1 MTLSELRFIVALAHE
16 KNFRKAA
23 ERSFV
28 SQPALSLGIKK
39 IEQELNISIFER
51 SVGAGGD
58 VKITPTGQKIID
70 QAVIVLEEAAKIK
83 DLSANGDKQLDLPF
97 KLGLIYSIAPYLLP
111 LIIPELRKKA
121 PQMPLEINENIT
133 KNLETALKQ
142 GSIDA
147 AVIAL
152 PFDIPGVATEIL
164 YDESFVVIAPL
175 VHRWDVNNTIKAK
188 DLAQEKVLLLD
199 RTHCFSNQV
208 VEACPGLSKNSE
220 IQLGNS
226 LETIRSMVASNLGI
240 SVLPKSATTETH
252 DNSQVKTILFEAPAP
267 FRRVALAY
275 RKSAVKKE
283 AINRIIDVIKS
294 LEHNKHGIFNMVK

>member
-23 ERSFV
+23 EKSFV

-39 IEQELNISIFER
+39 IEQELNLSLFER

-58 VKITPTGQKIID
+58 VRITPIGQKIID
-70 QAVIVLEEAAKIK
+70 QATIVLEEAAKIK
-83 DLSANGDKQLDLPF
+83 DLSANGDKQLNLPF

-111 LIIPELRKKA
+111 LIIPKLREHT
-121 PQMPLEINENIT
+121 PNMPIEIYENIT
-133 KNLETALKQ
+133 KNLENDLKQ

-152 PFDIPGVATEIL
+152 PFDIPGVAIEVL
-164 YDESFVVIAPL
+164 YDEVFVVIAPL
-175 VHRWDVNNTIKAK
+175 NHRWDVQKNIKAK

-208 VEACPGLSKNSE
+208 KEACPGLSKNSE

-226 LETIRSMVASNLGI
+226 LETIRSMVASNLGV
-240 SVLPKSATTETH
+240 SVLPKSATAAQH
-252 DNSQVKTILFEAPAP
+252 DNALVKIISFEPPVP

-283 AINRIIDVIKS
+283 AISEIVSVIKS
-294 LEHNKHGIFNMVK
+294 LDLSKFNA

>member
-1 MTLSELRFIVALAHE
+1 MTLSELRFIEALAHE

-23 ERSFV
+23 EKSFV

-39 IEQELNISIFER
+39 IEAELGIAIFER

-58 VKITPTGQKIID
+58 VKITPVGQKIVE
-70 QAVIVLEEAAKIK
+70 QAIVVLEQAAKIK
-83 DLSANGDKQLDLPF
+83 DISVGGDKQLDLPF
-97 KLGLIYSIAPYLLP
+97 KLGLIFSVAPYLLP
-111 LIIPELRKKA
+111 LIIPSLRKSV
-121 PQMPLEINENIT
+121 PNMPLEVHEDIT
-133 KNLETALKQ
+133 KNIEVDLKK

-152 PFDIPGVATEIL
+152 PFDMPGVETKVL
-164 YDESFVVIAPL
+164 YDEPFVVVIPL
-175 VHRWDVNNTIKAK
+175 EHSWRVKKTIKAK
-188 DLAQEKVLLLD
+188 DLSKEKVLLLD

-226 LETIRSMVASNLGI
+226 LETIRKMVASNLGI
-240 SVLPKSATTETH
+240 SVLPKSATT
-252 DNSQVKTILFEAPAP
+252 DKYQDSLVKTIPFDSPVP

-275 RKSAVKKE
+275 RKSAVKKD
-283 AINRIIDVIKS
+283 AVTHIINVIKS
-294 LEHNKHGIFNMVK
+294 LDTLKLFSN

>member
-23 ERSFV
+23 EKSFV

-39 IEQELNISIFER
+39 IEQELNLSLFER

-58 VKITPTGQKIID
+58 VRITPIGQKIID
-70 QAVIVLEEAAKIK
+70 QATIVLEAAAKIK
-83 DLSANGDKQLDLPF
+83 DLSANGDKQLNLPF

-111 LIIPELRKKA
+111 LIIPKLREHT
-121 PQMPLEINENIT
+121 PNMPLEIYENIT
-133 KNLETALKQ
+133 KNLENDLKQ

-152 PFDIPGVATEIL
+152 PFDIPGVAIEVL
-164 YDESFVVIAPL
+164 YDEVFVVIAPL
-175 VHRWDVNNTIKAK
+175 NHRWDVQKNIKAK

-208 VEACPGLSKNSE
+208 KEACPGLSKNSE

-240 SVLPKSATTETH
+240 SVLPKSATAAQH
-252 DNSQVKTILFEAPAP
+252 DNALVKIISFEPPVP

-283 AINRIIDVIKS
+283 AISAIVSVIKS
-294 LEHNKHGIFNMVK
+294 LDLSKFNA

>member
-1 MTLSELRFIVALAHE
+1 MTLSELRFIVALAQE

-23 ERSFV
+23 EKAFV

-39 IEQELNISIFER
+39 IEHELNLTLFER
-51 SVGAGGD
+51 SVGAGGN
-58 VKITPTGQKIID
+58 VKITPIGKKIID
-70 QAVIVLEEAAKIK
+70 QAVVVLEEATKIK
-83 DLSANGDKQLDLPF
+83 DLAVNGDKQLDLPF

-111 LIIPELRKKA
+111 LIIPNLKRHA
-121 PQMPLEINENIT
+121 PNMPLEINENIT
-133 KNLETALKQ
+133 KNLETELKQ

-152 PFDIPGVATEIL
+152 PFNIPGVEVEIL
-164 YDESFVVIAPL
+164 YDEPFVVIAPL
-175 VHRWDVNNTIKAK
+175 AHRWDIKKNIKAK
-188 DLAQEKVLLLD
+188 ELAQEKVLLLD

-208 VEACPGLSKNSE
+208 TEACPGLSKKSE

-240 SVLPKSATTETH
+240 SVLPKSATTDKH
-252 DNSQVKTILFEAPAP
+252 NNSQIKIISFEPPVP

-283 AINRIIDVIKS
+283 AITKIISVIKS
-294 LEHNKHGIFNMVK
+294 LDVTKKD

>member
-1 MTLSELRFIVALAHE
+1 MTLSELRFIVALSRE

-23 ERSFV
+23 EKSFV

-39 IEQELNISIFER
+39 IEQELNVSLFER

-58 VKITPTGQKIID
+58 VKITPIGQKIID
-70 QAVIVLEEAAKIK
+70 QAIIVLNEASKIK

-111 LIIPELRKKA
+111 LIIPELKKHA
-121 PQMPLEINENIT
+121 PNMPLQVHENIT
-133 KNLETALKQ
+133 QNLEAELKS
-142 GSIDA
+142 GIVDA

-152 PFDIPGVATEIL
+152 PFDLPGIEIEIL
-164 YDESFVVIAPL
+164 YDETFVVIVPL
-175 VHRWDVNNTIKAK
+175 NHRWDKQNKIKAK

-199 RTHCFSNQV
+199 KTHCFSNQV
-208 VEACPGLSKNSE
+208 TEACPGLSKNSE

-226 LETIRSMVASNLGI
+226 LEYIRSMVASNMGI
-240 SVLPKSATTETH
+240 SVLPKSATT
-252 DNSQVKTILFEAPAP
+252 VKHNNPLVKIISFEDPAP

-275 RKSAVKKE
+275 RKSGVKTE
-283 AINRIIDVIKS
+283 AIKTIVKAIKFVDFPK
-294 LEHNKHGIFNMVK
+294 LHI

>member
-1 MTLSELRFIVALAHE
+1 MTLSELRFIEALAHE

-23 ERSFV
+23 EKSFV

-39 IEQELNISIFER
+39 IEEELGIAIFER

-58 VKITPTGQKIID
+58 VKITPVGQKIVE
-70 QAVIVLEEAAKIK
+70 QAIVVLEQAAKIK
-83 DLSANGDKQLDLPF
+83 DISVGGDKQLDLPF
-97 KLGLIYSIAPYLLP
+97 KLGLIFSVAPYLLP
-111 LIIPELRKKA
+111 LIIPSLRKSV
-121 PQMPLEINENIT
+121 PNMPLEVHEDIT
-133 KNLETALKQ
+133 KNLEVDLKK

-152 PFDIPGVATEIL
+152 PFDMPGVETEVL
-164 YDESFVVIAPL
+164 YDEPFVVVIPL
-175 VHRWDVNNTIKAK
+175 EHSWRVKKTIKAK
-188 DLAQEKVLLLD
+188 DLSKEKVLLLD

-226 LETIRSMVASNLGI
+226 LETIRKMVASNLGI
-240 SVLPKSATTETH
+240 SVLPKSATT
-252 DNSQVKTILFEAPAP
+252 DKYQDSLVKTIPFDSPVP

-275 RKSAVKKE
+275 RKSAVKKD
-283 AINRIIDVIKS
+283 AVTHIINVIKS
-294 LEHNKHGIFNMVK
+294 LDSLKLFSN

>member
-23 ERSFV
+23 EKSFV

-39 IEQELNISIFER
+39 IEQELNMSIFER

-58 VKITPTGQKIID
+58 VKITPVGQKIIE
-70 QAVIVLEEAAKIK
+70 QATIVLEEAAKIK
-83 DLSANGDKQLDLPF
+83 DLSAGGDKQLDLPF

-111 LIIPELRKKA
+111 LIIPSLGQKV
-121 PQMPLEINENIT
+121 PNMPLEIHEDIT
-133 KNLETALKQ
+133 KNLENDLKQ

-152 PFDIPGVATEIL
+152 PFDIPGMEIEIL
-164 YDESFVVIAPL
+164 YDEPFVVIVPL
-175 VHRWDVNNTIKAK
+175 LHSWKSKTTIKAK
-188 DLAQEKVLLLD
+188 DLSKEKVLLLD

-226 LETIRSMVASNLGI
+226 LETIRKMVASNLGI
-240 SVLPKSATTETH
+240 SVLPQSAATDKYQDTLV
-252 DNSQVKTILFEAPAP
+252 QTIPFESPVP

-275 RKSAVKKE
+275 RKSAVKKD
-283 AINRIIDVIKS
+283 AVKHIVNVIKS
-294 LEHNKHGIFNMVK
+294 LEAPKIFNN

>member
-1 MTLSELRFIVALAHE
+1 MTLSELRFIVALARE

-23 ERSFV
+23 EKSFV

-39 IEQELNISIFER
+39 IEQELSLSLFER

-58 VKITPTGQKIID
+58 VKITPIGKQIID
-70 QAVIVLEEAAKIK
+70 QAIIVLDEVAKIK

-111 LIIPELRKKA
+111 LIIPELKKHA
-121 PQMPLEINENIT
+121 PNMPLQVHENIT
-133 KNLETALKQ
+133 QNLEAELKS
-142 GSIDA
+142 GIVDA

-152 PFDIPGVATEIL
+152 PFDVPGIEIEIL
-164 YDESFVVIAPL
+164 YDETFVVIVPL
-175 VHRWDVNNTIKAK
+175 NHRWDKQNKIKAK

-199 RTHCFSNQV
+199 KTHCFSNQV
-208 VEACPGLSKNSE
+208 TEACPGLSKNSE

-226 LETIRSMVASNLGI
+226 LEYIRSMVASNMGI
-240 SVLPKSATTETH
+240 SVLPKSATT
-252 DNSQVKTILFEAPAP
+252 VKHNNPLVKIISFEDPAP

-275 RKSAVKKE
+275 RKSEVKTE
-283 AINRIIDVIKS
+283 AIKTIVKAIKFVDFPK
-294 LEHNKHGIFNMVK
+294 LHI

>member
-23 ERSFV
+23 EKSFV

-39 IEQELNISIFER
+39 IEQELNMSIFER

-58 VKITPTGQKIID
+58 VKITPVGQKIIE
-70 QAVIVLEEAAKIK
+70 QATIVLEEAAKIK
-83 DLSANGDKQLDLPF
+83 DLSAGGDKQLDLPF

-111 LIIPELRKKA
+111 LIIPSLGQKA
-121 PQMPLEINENIT
+121 PNMPLEIHEDIT
-133 KNLETALKQ
+133 KNLENDLKQ

-152 PFDIPGVATEIL
+152 PFDIPGMEIEIL
-164 YDESFVVIAPL
+164 YDEPFVVIVPL
-175 VHRWDVNNTIKAK
+175 LHSWKSKTTIKAK
-188 DLAQEKVLLLD
+188 DLSKEKVLLLD

-226 LETIRSMVASNLGI
+226 LETIRKMVASNLGI
-240 SVLPKSATTETH
+240 SVLPQSAATDKYQDTLV
-252 DNSQVKTILFEAPAP
+252 QTIPFESPVP

-275 RKSAVKKE
+275 RKSAVKKD
-283 AINRIIDVIKS
+283 AVKHIVNVIKS
-294 LEHNKHGIFNMVK
+294 LEAPKIFNN

>member
-1 MTLSELRFIVALAHE
+1 MTLSELRFIVALARE

-23 ERSFV
+23 EKSFV

-39 IEQELNISIFER
+39 IEQELSLSLFER

-58 VKITPTGQKIID
+58 VKITPIGKQIID
-70 QAVIVLEEAAKIK
+70 QAIIVLDEVAKIK

-111 LIIPELRKKA
+111 LIIPELKKHA
-121 PQMPLEINENIT
+121 PNMPLQVHENIT
-133 KNLETALKQ
+133 QNLEAELKS
-142 GSIDA
+142 GIVDA

-152 PFDIPGVATEIL
+152 PFDVPGIEIEIL
-164 YDESFVVIAPL
+164 YDETFVVIVPL
-175 VHRWDVNNTIKAK
+175 NHRWDKQNKIKAK

-199 RTHCFSNQV
+199 KTHCFSNQV
-208 VEACPGLSKNSE
+208 TEACPGLSKNSE

-226 LETIRSMVASNLGI
+226 LEYIRSMVASNLGI
-240 SVLPKSATTETH
+240 SVLPKSATT
-252 DNSQVKTILFEAPAP
+252 VKHNNPLVKIISFEDPAP

-275 RKSAVKKE
+275 RKSGVKIE
-283 AINRIIDVIKS
+283 AIKTIVKAIKS
-294 LEHNKHGIFNMVK
+294 VDFPKLHI

>member
-16 KNFRKAA
+16 KNFRRAA
-23 ERSFV
+23 EKSFV
-28 SQPALSLGIKK
+28 SQPALSLGVKK
-39 IEQELNISIFER
+39 IENELNLSLFER

-58 VKITPTGQKIID
+58 VKITPVGQKIID
-70 QAVIVLEEAAKIK
+70 QAAIVLEEAAKIK
-83 DLSANGDKQLDLPF
+83 DLSADGDNQLALPF

-111 LIIPELRKKA
+111 LIIPSLRKQA
-121 PQMPLEINENIT
+121 PDMPLEVHENIT
-133 KNLETALKQ
+133 KNLENELKQ

-152 PFDIPGVATEIL
+152 PFDIPGVDIEIL
-164 YDESFVVIAPL
+164 YDEPFVAIVPL
-175 VHRWDVNNTIKAK
+175 NHHWVKETTIKAK
-188 DLAQEKVLLLD
+188 NLSQEKVLLLD

-208 VEACPGLSKNSE
+208 TEACPGLSKNSE

-226 LETIRSMVASNLGI
+226 LETIRNMVASNLGI
-240 SVLPKSATTETH
+240 SVLPKSATTGKH
-252 DNSQVKTILFEAPAP
+252 DNSLIKVIPFEAPVP

-283 AINRIIDVIKS
+283 AINEIVNVIKF
-294 LEHNKHGIFNMVK
+294 LKLPEEFQH

>member
-1 MTLSELRFIVALAHE
+1 MTLSELRFIVALARE

-23 ERSFV
+23 EKSFV

-39 IEQELNISIFER
+39 IEQELSLSLFER

-58 VKITPTGQKIID
+58 VKITPIGKQIID
-70 QAVIVLEEAAKIK
+70 QAIIVLDEVAKIK

-111 LIIPELRKKA
+111 LIIPELKKHA
-121 PQMPLEINENIT
+121 PNMPLQVHENIT
-133 KNLETALKQ
+133 QNLEAELKS
-142 GSIDA
+142 GIVDA

-152 PFDIPGVATEIL
+152 PFDLPGIEIEIL
-164 YDESFVVIAPL
+164 YDETFVVIVPL
-175 VHRWDVNNTIKAK
+175 NHRWDKQNKIKAK

-199 RTHCFSNQV
+199 KTHCFSNQV
-208 VEACPGLSKNSE
+208 TEACPGLSKNSE

-226 LETIRSMVASNLGI
+226 LEYIRSMVASNLGI
-240 SVLPKSATTETH
+240 SVLPKSATT
-252 DNSQVKTILFEAPAP
+252 VKHNNPLVKIISFEDPAP

-275 RKSAVKKE
+275 RKSGVKTE
-283 AINRIIDVIKS
+283 AIKTIVKAIKFVDFPK
-294 LEHNKHGIFNMVK
+294 LHI

>member
-23 ERSFV
+23 EKSFV

-39 IEQELNISIFER
+39 IEQELNMSIFER

-58 VKITPTGQKIID
+58 VKITPVGQKIIE
-70 QAVIVLEEAAKIK
+70 QATIVLEEAAKIK
-83 DLSANGDKQLDLPF
+83 DLSAGGDKQLDLPF

-111 LIIPELRKKA
+111 LIIPSLGQKV
-121 PQMPLEINENIT
+121 PNMPLEIHEDIT
-133 KNLETALKQ
+133 KNLENDLKQ

-152 PFDIPGVATEIL
+152 PFDIPGMEIEIL
-164 YDESFVVIAPL
+164 YDEPFVVIVPL
-175 VHRWDVNNTIKAK
+175 LHSWKSKTTIKAK
-188 DLAQEKVLLLD
+188 DLSKEKVLLLD

-226 LETIRSMVASNLGI
+226 LETIRKMVASNLGI
-240 SVLPKSATTETH
+240 SVLPQSAATDKYQDTLV
-252 DNSQVKTILFEAPAP
+252 QTIPFESPVP

-283 AINRIIDVIKS
+283 AVKHIINVIKS
-294 LEHNKHGIFNMVK
+294 LEVPKIFNN

>member
-23 ERSFV
+23 EKSFV

-39 IEQELNISIFER
+39 IEQELNLSLFER
-51 SVGAGGD
+51 SVGAGGN
-58 VKITPTGQKIID
+58 VRITPIGQKIID
-70 QAVIVLEEAAKIK
+70 QAAIVLEEAAKIK
-83 DLSANGDKQLDLPF
+83 DLSANGDKQLNLPF

-111 LIIPELRKKA
+111 MIIPNLRKHT
-121 PQMPLEINENIT
+121 PNMPLEIHENIT
-133 KNLETALKQ
+133 KNLENDLKQ
-142 GSIDA
+142 GAIDA

-152 PFDIPGVATEIL
+152 PFDIPGVSTEIL
-164 YDESFVVIAPL
+164 YDEPFVVIAPL
-175 VHRWDVNNTIKAK
+175 QHSWDAKKNIKAK

-208 VEACPGLSKNSE
+208 KEACPGLSKNSE
-220 IQLGNS
+220 IQIGNS

-240 SVLPKSATTETH
+240 SVLPKSATSDEH
-252 DNSQVKTILFEAPAP
+252 NNPQVKIICFESPVP

-283 AINRIIDVIKS
+283 AINAIVGVIKS
-294 LEHNKHGIFNMVK
+294 LDLSKLYI

>member
-1 MTLSELRFIVALAHE
+1 MTLSELRFIVTLARE

-23 ERSFV
+23 EKSFV

-39 IEQELNISIFER
+39 IEEELNLSLFER
-51 SVGAGGD
+51 SVGAGGN
-58 VKITPTGQKIID
+58 VKITPMGQKIID
-70 QAVIVLEEAAKIK
+70 QAAIVLEEVAKIK
-83 DLSANGDKQLDLPF
+83 DLSANGDNQLALPF

-111 LIIPELRKKA
+111 LIIPNLRKQT
-121 PQMPLEINENIT
+121 PDMPLEIHENIT
-133 KNLETALKQ
+133 KTLENELKQ

-152 PFDIPGVATEIL
+152 PFDIPGVDIEIL
-164 YDESFVVIAPL
+164 YDESFVVIVPL
-175 VHRWDVNNTIKAK
+175 NHPWANQQTIKAK
-188 DLAQEKVLLLD
+188 DLSKEKVLLLD

-208 VEACPGLSKNSE
+208 TEACPELSKNSE

-226 LETIRSMVASNLGI
+226 LETIRNMVASNLGI
-240 SVLPKSATTETH
+240 SVLPKSATTDKY
-252 DNSQVKTILFEAPAP
+252 DNSLVKIISFEPPVP

-283 AINRIIDVIKS
+283 AINKIVNVIKELDFPKLYS
-294 LEHNKHGIFNMVK
+294 

>member
-1 MTLSELRFIVALAHE
+1 MTLTELRFIVALARE

-23 ERSFV
+23 EKSFV

-39 IEQELNISIFER
+39 IEQELSLSLFER

-58 VKITPTGQKIID
+58 VKITPIGKQIID
-70 QAVIVLEEAAKIK
+70 QAIIVLDEVAKIK

-111 LIIPELRKKA
+111 LIIPELKKHA
-121 PQMPLEINENIT
+121 PNMPLQVHENIT
-133 KNLETALKQ
+133 QNLEAELKS
-142 GSIDA
+142 GIVDA

-152 PFDIPGVATEIL
+152 PFDVPGIEIEIL
-164 YDESFVVIAPL
+164 YDETFVVIVPL
-175 VHRWDVNNTIKAK
+175 NHRWDKQNKIKAK

-199 RTHCFSNQV
+199 KTHCFSNQV
-208 VEACPGLSKNSE
+208 TEACPGLSKNSE

-226 LETIRSMVASNLGI
+226 LEYIRSMVASNMGI
-240 SVLPKSATTETH
+240 SVLPKSATT
-252 DNSQVKTILFEAPAP
+252 VKHNNPLVKIISFEDPAP

-275 RKSAVKKE
+275 RKSGVKTE
-283 AINRIIDVIKS
+283 AIKTIVKAIKFVDFPK
-294 LEHNKHGIFNMVK
+294 LHI

>member
-1 MTLSELRFIVALAHE
+1 MTLSELRFIEALAHE

-23 ERSFV
+23 EKSFV

-39 IEQELNISIFER
+39 IEAELGIAIFER

-58 VKITPTGQKIID
+58 VKITPVGQKIVE
-70 QAVIVLEEAAKIK
+70 QAIVVLEQAAKIK
-83 DLSANGDKQLDLPF
+83 DISVGGDKQLDLPF
-97 KLGLIYSIAPYLLP
+97 KLGLIFSVAPYLLP
-111 LIIPELRKKA
+111 LIIPSLRKSV
-121 PQMPLEINENIT
+121 PNMPLEVHEDIT
-133 KNLETALKQ
+133 KNIEVDLKK

-152 PFDIPGVATEIL
+152 PFDMPGVETEVL
-164 YDESFVVIAPL
+164 YDEPFVVVIPL
-175 VHRWDVNNTIKAK
+175 EHSWRVKKTIKAK
-188 DLAQEKVLLLD
+188 DLSKEKVLLLD

-226 LETIRSMVASNLGI
+226 LETIRKMVASNLGI
-240 SVLPKSATTETH
+240 SVLPKSATT
-252 DNSQVKTILFEAPAP
+252 DKYQDPLVKTIPFEPPVP

-275 RKSAVKKE
+275 RKSAVKKD
-283 AINRIIDVIKS
+283 AVTHIINVIKS
-294 LEHNKHGIFNMVK
+294 LDTLKLFSN

>member
-1 MTLSELRFIVALAHE
+1 MTLSELRFIVALARE

-23 ERSFV
+23 EKSFV

-39 IEQELNISIFER
+39 IEQELSLSLFER

-58 VKITPTGQKIID
+58 VKITPIGKQIID
-70 QAVIVLEEAAKIK
+70 QAIIVLDEVAKIK

-111 LIIPELRKKA
+111 LIIPELKKHA
-121 PQMPLEINENIT
+121 PNMPLQVHENIT
-133 KNLETALKQ
+133 QNLEAELKS
-142 GSIDA
+142 GIVDA

-152 PFDIPGVATEIL
+152 PFDVPGIEIEIL
-164 YDESFVVIAPL
+164 YDETFVVIVPL
-175 VHRWDVNNTIKAK
+175 NHRWDKKNKIKAK

-199 RTHCFSNQV
+199 KTHCFSNQV
-208 VEACPGLSKNSE
+208 TEACPGLSKNSE

-226 LETIRSMVASNLGI
+226 LEYIRSMVASNLGI
-240 SVLPKSATTETH
+240 SVLPKSATT
-252 DNSQVKTILFEAPAP
+252 VKHNNPLVKIISFEDPAP

-275 RKSAVKKE
+275 RKSGVKIE
-283 AINRIIDVIKS
+283 AIKTIVKAIKS
-294 LEHNKHGIFNMVK
+294 VDFPKLHI

>member
-1 MTLSELRFIVALAHE
+1 MTLSELRFIVALARE

-23 ERSFV
+23 EKSFV

-39 IEQELNISIFER
+39 IEQELSLSLFER

-58 VKITPTGQKIID
+58 VKITPIGKQIID
-70 QAVIVLEEAAKIK
+70 QAIIVLDEVAKIK

-111 LIIPELRKKA
+111 LIIPELKKHA
-121 PQMPLEINENIT
+121 PNMPLQVHENIT
-133 KNLETALKQ
+133 QNLEAELKS
-142 GSIDA
+142 GIVDA

-152 PFDIPGVATEIL
+152 PFDLPGIEIEIL
-164 YDESFVVIAPL
+164 YDETFVVIVPL
-175 VHRWDVNNTIKAK
+175 NHRWDKKNKIKAK

-199 RTHCFSNQV
+199 KTHCFSNQV
-208 VEACPGLSKNSE
+208 TEACPGLSKNSE

-226 LETIRSMVASNLGI
+226 LEYIRSMVASNLGI
-240 SVLPKSATTETH
+240 SVLPKSATT
-252 DNSQVKTILFEAPAP
+252 VKHNNPLVKIISFEDPAP

-275 RKSAVKKE
+275 RKSGVKIE
-283 AINRIIDVIKS
+283 AIKTIVKAIKS
-294 LEHNKHGIFNMVK
+294 VDFPKLHI